1 MIIVDDLKKTTICKS
16 WDALKEIL
24 YNKNDKNCNEFRIYN
39 ENEYPQLYILVND
52 DKACV
57 HFFRT
62 SNDCGSYAYC
72 ENFTIN
78 KQNVTKFYIGLG
90 TETTEISNELVIPFS
105 KIFII
110 AKDFFLSLDKSKN
123 ISWFDL

>member
-1 MIIVDDLKKTTICKS
+1 MIIVDDFKETTICKS

-24 YNKNDKNCNEFRIYN
+24 YHKNDKNCNEFRIYN

-57 HFFRT
+57 HYFHT
-62 SNDCGSYAYC
+62 QDDCGSYAYC

-78 KQNVTKFYIGLG
+78 KRDVTKFYIGSE
-90 TETTEISNELVIPFS
+90 TEATEISNELVIPFS

-110 AKDFFLSLDKSKN
+110 AKDFFLSLNKSKN